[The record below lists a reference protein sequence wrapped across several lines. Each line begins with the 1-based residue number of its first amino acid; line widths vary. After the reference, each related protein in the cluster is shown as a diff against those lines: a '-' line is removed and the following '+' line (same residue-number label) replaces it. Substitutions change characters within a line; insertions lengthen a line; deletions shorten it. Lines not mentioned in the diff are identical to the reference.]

1 MRTLVYALGGG
12 AGHLTR
18 ALVLARSLIARGP
31 VHVLARAGAPQL
43 VDACN
48 EVGIERVDAATPFAE
63 VRARV
68 AELLFAQ
75 APCALVVDTFPG
87 GLGRELDDAVLARA
101 ATTTLV
107 ARYVKRDA
115 YPDYDALAAR
125 FDAIVEP
132 YAPGASEWIEQDPP
146 GLRWS
151 SRAVGLLARDL
162 AIAQGEPAPIAV
174 LGPIDALTPAMRA
187 RLPHDARFVE
197 GPMAVLPS
205 ARAYLAT
212 GAGYH
217 ASYELARAGRPF
229 GLVPRERRFDDQ
241 FRRAALLDR
250 AIVCADDVSR
260 LLEEAA

>member
-18 ALVLARSLIARGP
+18 ALVFARSLVARGP
-31 VHVLARAGAPQL
+31 VVVVARAGSPVL
-43 VDACN
+43 VDVSEGVA
-48 EVGIERVDAATPFAE
+48 IERVNDATPFAD
-63 VRARV
+63 VRAGL
-68 AELLFAQ
+68 ASALTSDG
-75 APCALVVDTFPG
+75 PCALVVDTFPG
-87 GLGRELDDAVLARA
+87 GLGGELDDAVLALA

-115 YPDYDALAAR
+115 YPDYDDLAAR

-132 YAPGASEWIEQDPP
+132 YARGASEWIDEDPP
-146 GLRWS
+146 GLRADA
-151 SRAVGLLARDL
+151 RAIGVLARPL
-162 AIAQGEPAPIAV
+162 AIAEGAPAPIAV
-174 LGPIDALTPAMRA
+174 LGPIDTLTPAMRA
-187 RLPHDARFVE
+187 RLPRGTRFVDAPLAE
-197 GPMAVLPS
+197 LPA

-241 FRRAALLDR
+241 FRRAALLER
-250 AIVCADDVSR
+250 AVVTADDVSR

>member
-18 ALVLARSLIARGP
+18 ALVFARSLAARGS
-31 VHVLARAGAPQL
+31 VVVLARAGAPVL
-43 VDACN
+43 VDGSEGAA
-48 EVGIERVDAATPFAE
+48 IEHVDAATPFAE
-63 VRARV
+63 VRERV
-68 AELLFAQ
+68 AQTLAKPG
-75 APCALVVDTFPG
+75 PCALVVDTFPG
-87 GLGRELDDAVLARA
+87 GLGRELDDAVLALA
-101 ATTTLV
+101 TTTTLV

-115 YPDYDALAAR
+115 YADYDDLAAR

-132 YAPGASEWIEQDPP
+132 YARGASEWVDEDPP
-146 GLRWS
+146 GLRAET
-151 SRAVGLLARDL
+151 RAIGVLVREL
-162 AIAQGEPAPIAV
+162 AIVEGEPAPLAV
-174 LGPIDALTPAMRA
+174 LGPVDTLTPAMRA
-187 RLPHDARFVE
+187 RLPRGTRFVDAPLAE
-197 GPMAVLPS
+197 LPA

-241 FRRAALLDR
+241 FRRAALLER
-250 AIVCADDVSR
+250 AVLNAGDVSR